1 MGLRGWI
8 GDAQPCVSIA
18 ITDSTESAEPL
29 AFVVLIKMND
39 KAALDAITGHM
50 GLEEFPGQIDGP
62 AVSRSDLY
70 PVFPGF
76 VEQQDL
82 VRGQY

>member
-8 GDAQPCVSIA
+8 DGAQPGESIA

-29 AFVVLIKMND
+29 AFVVPIKENN

-50 GLEEFPGQIDGP
+50 GLEEFPRQIDGP
-62 AVSRSDLY
+62 AVPCSDLY

-76 VEQQDL
+76 VEQQNL
-82 VRGQY
+82 VRG

>member
-1 MGLRGWI
+1 M
-8 GDAQPCVSIA
+8 A
-18 ITDSTESAEPL
+18 DSTQSAEPL
-29 AFVVLIKMND
+29 AFVILIKMND

-62 AVSRSDLY
+62 AVPCSDLY

-76 VEQQDL
+76 VEQQNL

>member
-1 MGLRGWI
+1 MGLRRWI
-8 GDAQPCVSIA
+8 GDAQPDEKIA
-18 ITDSTESAEPL
+18 TTDSTKSAEPL
-29 AFVVLIKMND
+29 AFVVLTKMND